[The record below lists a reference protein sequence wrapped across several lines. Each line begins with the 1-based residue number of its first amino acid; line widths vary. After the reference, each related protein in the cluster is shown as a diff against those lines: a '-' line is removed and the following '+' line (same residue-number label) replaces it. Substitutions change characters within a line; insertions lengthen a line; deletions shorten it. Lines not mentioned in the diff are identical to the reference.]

1 MRLSRHA
8 APRLAATLL
17 GVLSAASPALGGM
30 TGARLLFEPSDAV
43 CQAGSSMC
51 LATKIRQTAG
61 GALVVEPG
69 EFSLFQPANPQGRV
83 FAAEGSLSGLCIAHM
98 KELAWD
104 LEIAE
109 AGDYEVW
116 MRARFPLAANYN
128 HGERMDGGEMRV
140 MVDSADAAKIDKYAP
155 LPDDDV
161 MTGKWLEP
169 GVWHWYKDRTYTLSA
184 GRHRY
189 EFPANGAWCGG
200 CVLDRIVFVK
210 KGPATAAKA
219 EAASAENRAVLRE
232 ERGSAVSRPVGV
244 ERIAKW
250 RFDATFD
257 KGDGDV
263 SFDCS
268 YGGGNWIPFE
278 EGQTMPV
285 PEGAGPLRIRATLVA
300 GADGGIP
307 PTIGSFRFSVE
318 KKEVAEAGSTTE
330 APIREPGIAPL
341 RIVPNK
347 IVYPLGEKGW
357 ATICFTNTADEAKST
372 EFAVTEAWGLDDGR
386 RDIFAG
392 TVALGPK
399 ESKTVRV
406 DWPGSDVRYGHELRV
421 ATADGA
427 SRSEFFNVNDDWWRV
442 NQGCRMETARGMPT
456 PGILHLLAYYGYGP
470 GDWAD
475 GAGWML
481 HRQWERQA
489 PGMGP
494 FLSYHTLETRW
505 QMQQSSVGGNLVT
518 TTYPDDETWITPNGS
533 YPRRT
538 GDIRRDTEAAHAWG
552 FHHTRFTIN
561 LMEGPPGLELARRHP
576 EYILR
581 NERGQFMGLYADT
594 DPVKIS
600 VPNNRQR
607 YPWTYVE
614 PNLFREDVFDWAI
627 KDLVDC
633 VLALGEDGV
642 YFDGRYVKKQGFDA
656 FGNDLAKTCGVE
668 ACAVRNL
675 ERTKAAIFGAKPD
688 AYVWSNG
695 GKDGPEMTLASH
707 PQCGILNE
715 KQWNFL
721 LNPSRQDHSYRG
733 FFDSVLRTRDVVW
746 RPGRYVKTPSK
757 ILHCGY
763 LSTRWDPAFVE
774 KHGEGQV
781 MAQHV
786 MAILAAACCHPF
798 AGSPP
803 MRPFKQMM
811 TRYSELFWHEDNE
824 IVPDARKSFS
834 CDSLRDVWF
843 EDTVYVRET
852 PGFTQYTIH
861 LVNAPEQEFCDDT
874 VTDDPPAAD
883 DVRVSTTLFGAA
895 GAKAWA
901 IRPSSWLDS
910 VLEPRCTELSVETV
924 GGRTSV
930 AVPPFDYY
938 TLLVIRVPK

>member
-1 MRLSRHA
+1 MRSARHP
-8 APRLAATLL
+8 APQLTALL
-17 GVLSAASPALGGM
+17 FGVLFVVSPVRGEMTSA
-30 TGARLLFEPSDAV
+30 RILFEPSDTV
-43 CQAGSSMC
+43 RLSGTSMC
-51 LATKIRQTAG
+51 LATKIVQTAG

-69 EFSLFQPANPQGRV
+69 DFCLFQPANPQGRV
-83 FAAEGSLSGLCIAHM
+83 FAAEGSVSGLCVTHA

-109 AGDYEVW
+109 DGDYEVW
-116 MRARFPLAANYN
+116 MRALFPLAANYN
-128 HGERMDGGEMRV
+128 HWERMDGGDMRM

-161 MTGKWLEP
+161 MKGKWLEP
-169 GVWHWYKDRTYTLSA
+169 GVWHWYRNRTYTLTA

-189 EFPANGAWCGG
+189 EFPANSAWCGG

-210 KGPATAAKA
+210 KGTAARA
-219 EAASAENRAVLRE
+219 ENASAENRKVMRE
-232 ERGSAVSRPVGV
+232 ARGSAVSRTVDVG
-244 ERIAKW
+244 RIAKW
-250 RFDATFD
+250 RFDAAFD
-257 KGDGDV
+257 KGGGDV
-263 SFDCS
+263 SFEYSHD
-268 YGGGNWIPFE
+268 GGEWRPFKAGE
-278 EGQTMPV
+278 TMSV
-285 PEGAGPLRIRATLVA
+285 PDGAGPLRIRATLVA
-300 GADGGIP
+300 GAAGGIP

-318 KKEVAEAGSTTE
+318 KKATSETVGAMEATV
-330 APIREPGIAPL
+330 REPGIAPL

-357 ATICFTNTADEAKST
+357 ATVCFTNTADEAKMT
-372 EFAVTEAWGLDDGR
+372 GFTVTEAWGIDDGR
-386 RDIFAG
+386 RDIFTG
-392 TVALGPK
+392 TVSLGPK
-399 ESKTVRV
+399 ESKTIRV

-421 ATADGA
+421 ATSDGA
-427 SRSEFFNVNDDWWRV
+427 ARSEYFNVNDDWWRV
-442 NQGCRMETARGMPT
+442 NQGVQMETARGMVT
-456 PGILHLLAYYGYGP
+456 PGILHILEYYGYGA
-470 GDWAD
+470 GDWTD
-475 GAGWML
+475 SGGWMTY
-481 HRQWERQA
+481 RKWERQA

-494 FLSYHTLETRW
+494 FLSYHNMETRW

-518 TTYPDDETWITPNGS
+518 TTYPDDEEWITPNGS

-538 GDIRRDTEAAHAWG
+538 GEIRRDTEAAHAWG

-561 LMEGPPGLELARRHP
+561 LMEGPPGLELARKRP
-576 EYILR
+576 EYILH

-600 VPNNRQR
+600 VANNRQR

-614 PNLFREDVFDWAI
+614 PNFFREDVFDWAI
-627 KDLVDC
+627 TDLVEC
-633 VLALGEDGV
+633 VTALGEDGV

-668 ACAVRNL
+668 KCAVRNL
-675 ERTKAAIFGAKPD
+675 EKTKAAIFGAKPD
-688 AYVWSNG
+688 AYIWSNG
-695 GKDGPEMTLASH
+695 GKEGPEMTLASH

-715 KQWNFL
+715 KQWDFL
-721 LNPSRQDHSYRG
+721 LNPSRGDHSYRG
-733 FFDSVLRTRDVVW
+733 FFDALLKTRDLVW
-746 RPGRYVKTPSK
+746 QTSQYVKTPSK

-763 LSTRWDPAFVE
+763 LATRWDPEFVK

-781 MAQHV
+781 MSQHV
-786 MAILAAACCHPF
+786 MSIIAAVCTHPF

-824 IVPDARKSFS
+824 IVPDARKRFS
-834 CDSLRDVWF
+834 CDSLRDVWY

-852 PGFTQYTIH
+852 PRFTQYTIH

-874 VTDDPPAAD
+874 VTDDPPEAD
-883 DVRVSTTLFGAA
+883 DVRISTTLFGAE

-901 IRPSSWLDS
+901 IRPSSWLDA
-910 VLEPRCTELSVETV
+910 VLEPRCTELPVKTID
-924 GGRTSV
+924 GKATV
-930 AVPPFDYY
+930 AVPPFNYY

>member
-1 MRLSRHA
+1 MRTSLYS
-8 APRLAATLL
+8 APQLAALLL
-17 GVLSAASPALGGM
+17 GVLSAVSPLRGEM
-30 TGARLLFEPSDAV
+30 TSARIFFEPSDTV
-43 CQAGSSMC
+43 RLAGSSMC
-51 LATKIRQTAG
+51 LETKVIQTAG
-61 GALVVEPG
+61 GAFVVEPG
-69 EFSLFQPANPQGRV
+69 EFCLFQPANPQGRV
-83 FAAEGSLSGLCIAHM
+83 FAAEGSVSGLCVTHM
-98 KELAWD
+98 KDIAWD

-109 AGDYEVW
+109 EGEYEVW
-116 MRARFPLAANYN
+116 MRALFPLAANYN
-128 HGERMDGGEMRV
+128 HWERMDGGEMRM
-140 MVDSADAAKIDKYAP
+140 MVDSADAAKVDKYAP

-169 GVWHWYKDRTYTLSA
+169 GIWHWYRNRTYSLTA

-189 EFPANGAWCGG
+189 EFPANSAWCGG
-200 CVLDRIVFVK
+200 CILDRIVFVK
-210 KGPATAAKA
+210 KGTLARAESATVDTHKVVR
-219 EAASAENRAVLRE
+219 S
-232 ERGSAVSRPVGV
+232 ERGSAVSRPIAV

-250 RFDATFD
+250 RLDATFD
-257 KGDGDV
+257 KGCGDV
-263 SFDCS
+263 SFEYS
-268 YGGGNWIPFE
+268 HGNGEWMPFE
-278 EGQTMPV
+278 AGKTMSV

-300 GADGGIP
+300 GASGGIP

-318 KKEVAEAGSTTE
+318 KKRMAETAGAAEAT
-330 APIREPGIAPL
+330 ARKPGIAPL

-357 ATICFTNTADEAKST
+357 ATICFTNTADEAKT
-372 EFAVTEAWGLDDGR
+372 AGFTVKEAWGLGEGS

-392 TVALGPK
+392 TVSIEPK

-427 SRSEFFNVNDDWWRV
+427 ARSEYFNVNDDWWRV
-442 NQGCRMETARGMPT
+442 NQGCQMETARGMVT
-456 PGILHLLAYYGYGP
+456 PGIRHLLGYYGYGES
-470 GDWAD
+470 DWAD
-475 GAGWML
+475 CGGWL
-481 HRQWERQA
+481 TYRKWEQLA

-494 FLSYHTLETRW
+494 FLSYHNMETRW

-518 TTYPDDETWITPNGS
+518 TTYPDDATWITPNGS

-538 GDIRRDTEAAHAWG
+538 GEIRRDTEASHAWG

-561 LMEGPPGLELARRHP
+561 LMEGPPGLELARKNP

-600 VPNNRQR
+600 VPNNRAH

-633 VLALGEDGV
+633 VVALGEDGV

-668 ACAVRNL
+668 KCAVRNL
-675 ERTKAAIFGAKPD
+675 EKTKESIFRAKPD
-688 AYVWSNG
+688 AYIWSNG
-695 GKDGPEMTLASH
+695 GKEGPEMTLTSH
-707 PQCGILNE
+707 PQCGLLNE
-715 KQWNFL
+715 KQWDFL
-721 LNPSRQDHSYRG
+721 LNPSRSDHSYRG
-733 FFDSVLRTRDVVW
+733 FFDALLKTRAIVW
-746 RPGRYVKTPSK
+746 QPSQYVKTPSK

-763 LSTRWDPAFVE
+763 LATRWDPEFVR

-786 MAILAAACCHPF
+786 MSIIAAVCAHPF

-803 MRPFKQMM
+803 MRPSKQMM
-811 TRYSELFWHEDNE
+811 TRYSELFWHEDIE
-824 IVPDARKSFS
+824 VMADGPEHFS
-834 CDSLRDVWF
+834 CDSLRDIWYK
-843 EDTVYVRET
+843 DTVYVRET
-852 PGFTQYTIH
+852 PGFTQYMIH

-874 VTDDPPAAD
+874 VTDDPSEAD
-883 DVRVSTTLFGAA
+883 DVRISTTLFGAD
-895 GAKAWA
+895 GARAWA
-901 IRPSSWLDS
+901 ISPSDWLDA
-910 VLEPRCTELSVETV
+910 VLEPRCAELPVKSSGGET
-924 GGRTSV
+924 TI
-930 AVPPFDYY
+930 AVPTFKYY